1 MSIDL
6 LTEINRYDII
16 NTYHY
21 KRKEEFILK
30 KIMTYIAIAAAL
42 CMPLSSCGDKKKSE
56 PNFTKYDVDTTK
68 APKPTDPYID
78 DAVTAESGEVYL
90 AVADSQWKA
99 QYLGNS
105 DGAGTT
111 LSYDAGVV
119 EINGNGDYTV
129 SVNADTE
136 GFRYAVSGDANYTGF
151 VPQGMEFMAVIIK
164 EGETK
169 YPNAVITVN
178 EIRVDG
184 EAVELTAKAYTSS
197 DDGINT
203 RANLIN
209 RWTSKPSPDAR
220 SVDGPLY
227 DSNGEPLDIC
237 AEYSPK
243 IVGDEAFASW
253 TNVEVDI
260 TISGI

>member
-1 MSIDL
+1 M
-6 LTEINRYDII
+6 
-16 NTYHY
+16 
-21 KRKEEFILK
+21 K
-30 KIMTYIAIAAAL
+30 KISSLLAVSLAL
-42 CMPLSSCGDKKKSE
+42 CMPFTSCSDKDKDKTSSKSTE
-56 PNFTKYDVDTTK
+56 TTQ
-68 APKPTDPYID
+68 PTDPYID
-78 DAVTAESGEVYL
+78 DAVAAKSGEVYL

-99 QYLGNS
+99 QYLGTS
-105 DGAGTT
+105 DGAGTST

-136 GFRYAVSGDANYTGF
+136 GFRYAISGDPNDTGF
-151 VPQGMEFMAVIIK
+151 VPKGMEFMAVIIK

-169 YPNAVITVN
+169 FPEAVITVN

-184 EAVELTAKAYTSS
+184 EPIELTAKAYTSS

-220 SVDGPLY
+220 CIDGALY
-227 DSNGEPLDIC
+227 DANGEPLEIC
-237 AEYSPK
+237 KDYSPK
-243 IVGDEAFASW
+243 IAEDEAFASW

-260 TISGI
+260 TISGIK

>member
-1 MSIDL
+1 MAYL
-6 LTEINRYDII
+6 AVT
-16 NTYHY
+16 
-21 KRKEEFILK
+21 
-30 KIMTYIAIAAAL
+30 AL
-42 CMPLSSCGDKKKSE
+42 CIPFVSCGDKVGNKIS
-56 PNFTKYDVDTTK
+56 DTETV
-68 APKPTDPYID
+68 KPTDPYKD
-78 DAVTAESGEVYL
+78 DAVAAESGEVYL

-99 QYLGNS
+99 QYLGTS
-105 DGAGTT
+105 DGAGTST

-136 GFRYAVSGDANYTGF
+136 GFRYAISGDASYTGF

-184 EAVELTAKAYTSS
+184 EAVEMTAKAYTSS
-197 DDGINT
+197 DDGIDT

-220 SVDGPLY
+220 CVDGALY

-237 AEYSPK
+237 AEYSPQ
-243 IVGDEAFASW
+243 VVADEAFASW